1 MKNKSVKGR
10 VKLFSLLA
18 VAMMMLMAFAMA
30 MPAEES
36 DADATSYY
44 RYEMTYSGEQ
54 ITQIDIYTSST
65 AASPAKTITT
75 KNAVDSFWTFTDGY
89 GPFNSCYAA
98 VDSTGAIAF
107 HLNPNNLKQKL
118 DGTSYTTSNY
128 NIVWLVPTVYWSATS
143 TKLTMCS
150 ESFSGASAYAHTIGG
165 SVHKYIGIGVY
176 EASKSTF
183 GGVSN
188 CLMSQTG
195 QTPTVSTTIVDFDT
209 YAHNTPG
216 NTMLWNFYQWTLTK
230 MATYTVGMGKNSQQ
244 IFGAGLTSGSAKA
257 TTGLGDSAGAIVT
270 GQTSYSKVFIENSW
284 GSVYEWVGDTV
295 FSSKVL
301 YAGQNASGVT
311 YTATTGKTAGGTLPS
326 SNWISET
333 YKDAAYWDLPK
344 SSTSSSNASNT
355 NYPGDYVDSNSG
367 TRVLLVG
374 GYWGNGTNAGVACA
388 YASYDST
395 RAYNFVGARL
405 AYYFDADP
413 AASSPASYDHSGLTG
428 AGQSAS
434 GLATQSTNNISG
446 GSLTLEKLANVGN
459 YVHIGWYYNGT
470 YYNPTATVTGLGTSA
485 TFKSVWHSPVTID
498 KSGASGTNTTVA
510 VNSSSTYNG
519 EVTVTVS
526 ALSNTNNWAHYGWSY
541 GGTAYSET
549 SKTITVSKPT
559 GGALVSGTDT
569 IIALWKPTV
578 NFDHSA
584 LSDKGISTSGLS
596 TTPVVV
602 NSGASYILTDLG
614 VVEDY
619 THVGWIIPGVDNN
632 TVQSVTYTI
641 TNITAPITVS
651 SYWLEPMIT
660 ITFVYTPQ
668 NVDNPTTHTLGTL
681 QVPKGS
687 IGILFTPDLEDM
699 YDATFEGWYDDA
711 ALTTA
716 HSIYTTLNSDITLY
730 AKATAHLAFTS
741 SPVAN
746 ATITRLDSYS
756 SIFAFSAVNSKAAY
770 KITWD
775 FGDGSDAEHGVY
787 AYHEFNDDQKH
798 IVTLTVEN
806 YNGEI
811 STIQNEVLGTGYS
824 AEKTTEAAE
833 NGGDDNT
840 MVIIGAI
847 IAGIIAVIAVLKLAG
862 RF

>member
-18 VAMMMLMAFAMA
+18 VAMMMLMAFAIA

-118 DGTSYTTSNY
+118 DGTSYTTSDY

-195 QTPTVSTTIVDFDT
+195 KTPTVSTTIVDFDT

-244 IFGAGLTSGSAKA
+244 IFGAGLTGGSAAA

-295 FSSKVL
+295 FSEKKL

-311 YTATTGKTAGGTLPS
+311 YTATTGKTAGSTLPS
-326 SNWISET
+326 SGWISGT
-333 YKDAAYWDLPK
+333 SKNAMDWDLPTSK
-344 SSTSSSNASNT
+344 ASSSNASDT
-355 NYPGDYVDSNSG
+355 SYPGDYVYSFSG
-367 TRVLLVG
+367 TRVLIVG
-374 GYWGNGTNAGVACA
+374 GSWGYDTYAGVAYADASNGSA
-388 YASYDST
+388 YT
-395 RAYNFVGARL
+395 NYNFGARL

-413 AASSPASYDHSGLTG
+413 AASSPASYDLGTLPSNLQSQVTVTKTTG
-428 AGQSAS
+428 
-434 GLATQSTNNISG
+434 NISG
-446 GSLTLEKLANVGN
+446 GSVATHDLGNVGG
-459 YVHIGWYYNGT
+459 YEHVGWKYGT
-470 YYNPTATVTGLGTSA
+470 STYCVPGGTMTGISGTSA
-485 TFKSVWHSPVTID
+485 TLTALWCAPITLNNAGASNGSTTISATSDSTYSNCKVTLPSYNNTNLWAHTGWTKDGSSYSKGQTVTI
-498 KSGASGTNTTVA
+498 
-510 VNSSSTYNG
+510 TY
-519 EVTVTVS
+519 S
-526 ALSNTNNWAHYGWSY
+526 ASNTF
-541 GGTAYSET
+541 T
-549 SKTITVSKPT
+549 ST
-559 GGALVSGTDT
+559 
-569 IIALWKPTV
+569 WNPTV

-584 LSDKGISTSGLS
+584 LSAKGISTAGLS
-596 TTPVVV
+596 TTPVAV
-602 NSGASYILTDLG
+602 NSGASYILSQLSAVSG
-614 VVEDY
+614 Y
-619 THVGWIIPGVDNN
+619 THVGWIIPGVNNN
-632 TVQSVTYTI
+632 TVQAVNYTL

-668 NVDNPTTHTLGTL
+668 NVVNSTTHTLGTL
-681 QVPKGS
+681 QVPQGS
-687 IGILFTPDLEDM
+687 IGILFTPDLDDM

-711 ALTTA
+711 TLTTA
-716 HSIYTTLNSDITLY
+716 HDIYETLDDDVTLY

-741 SPVAN
+741 SPTAN

-756 SIFAFSAVNSKAAY
+756 SIFAFSAVGSNAAY

-775 FGDGSDAEHGVY
+775 FGDGSDNEHGVY
-787 AYHEFNDDQKH
+787 AYHEFNDDKKH

-806 YNGEI
+806 LNGEK
-811 STIQNEVLGTGYS
+811 STIQKEVFGTGYS
-824 AEKTTEAAE
+824 EENQPGTEPQQE
-833 NGGDDNT
+833 SKSDNT
-840 MVIIGAI
+840 MIYIAIGVVLAA
-847 IAGIIAVIAVLKLAG
+847 IAGFFVLRRL
-862 RF
+862 